1 MAKKK
6 PTAERAG
13 RDAGSEGD
21 QTPMERF
28 KGLTKQ
34 LLGVSR
40 DELRKEQQKY
50 EHAKAK
56 RVAKRANRKQV
67 P

>member
-1 MAKKK
+1 MAKKTRLPESVGK
-6 PTAERAG
+6 GAESAS
-13 RDAGSEGD
+13 A
-21 QTPMERF
+21 TPMERF

-40 DELRKEQQKY
+40 GELRKEQQKY

-56 RVAKRANRKQV
+56 RGAKRANRKQA